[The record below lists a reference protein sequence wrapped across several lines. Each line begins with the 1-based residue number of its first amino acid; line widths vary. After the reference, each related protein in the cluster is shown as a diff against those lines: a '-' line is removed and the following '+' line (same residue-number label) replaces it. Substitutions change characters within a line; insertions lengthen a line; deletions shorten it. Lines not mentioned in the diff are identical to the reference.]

1 MTAEQI
7 PLWLKAVYTLF
18 LCVLVPVYWRHW
30 GPKNFLWFSDIA
42 LLTTGVALWLESP
55 LLASMMTLAIGL
67 PELAWNVD
75 FFGRLLTGH
84 RLFGLS
90 AYMFDRT
97 KPRYLRAL
105 SLFHVVLP
113 PLLVWIVYR
122 LGYDRRAWAWQSLLA
137 VVVFAVTY
145 RVTDPRENVNW
156 VHGPVSTPQR
166 WMPPRLYLVA
176 LMVVFPLVVYL
187 PLHVL
192 LRRLFGGAAHP

>member
-1 MTAEQI
+1 MMAGAAALAAAQV
-7 PLWLKAVYTLF
+7 PLWGKLLYTLF
-18 LCVLVPVYWRHW
+18 LGVLVPVYWRHW

-42 LLTTGVALWLESP
+42 LLTAGVALWLESP

-105 SLFHVVLP
+105 SLFHVVL
-113 PLLVWIVYR
+113 
-122 LGYDRRAWAWQSLLA
+122 
-137 VVVFAVTY
+137 
-145 RVTDPRENVNW
+145 
-156 VHGPVSTPQR
+156 
-166 WMPPRLYLVA
+166 
-176 LMVVFPLVVYL
+176 
-187 PLHVL
+187 
-192 LRRLFGGAAHP
+192 